1 MASVVDICNLAL
13 SHLGD
18 SATVSS
24 IDPPEGSAQAEHCA
38 RFYPTARDVV
48 LEAHDWTFATR
59 RVALAQAG
67 TPPSAWTYAYALPAS
82 CIRVLAVLAP
92 TATSDQDTQDFVE
105 EGGYIYTNQVNAVV
119 RYTTRVTDTTKFSP
133 SFTEALTWLLAS
145 YLTGPVLKGD
155 KTAKDWALRMYN
167 ISLASARTFNAN
179 VSQTALTHSVPWM
192 AKR

>member
-59 RVALAQAG
+59 RVALAQSG
-67 TPPSAWTYAYALPAS
+67 TPPSAWAYAYALPAS
-82 CIRVLAVLAP
+82 CIRVLAVLDPA
-92 TATSDQDTQDFVE
+92 ATSDQDTQDFVE
-105 EGGYIYTNQVNAVV
+105 EGGYLYTNQADAVV
-119 RYTTRVTDTTKFSP
+119 KYTTRVTDTTKFSP
-133 SFTEALTWLLAS
+133 SFTEALAWLLAS

-155 KTAKDWALRMYN
+155 KTSKEWALRMYN

-179 VSQTALTHSVPWM
+179 VSQVALKQSVPWM